1 MPLDYIDPAI
11 GLPLALFLWAL
22 LLFIVFRARIIRRF
36 DDFFAQ
42 RRHNRRLRNAKR
54 HARHLYRPNAKY

>member
-1 MPLDYIDPAI
+1 MPDYIDPAL
-11 GLPLALFLWAL
+11 GLPLALFLWVL
-22 LLFIVFRARIIRRF
+22 LLFVIFHKRIIRWF

-54 HARHLYRPNAKY
+54 HARRLYRPNAKH